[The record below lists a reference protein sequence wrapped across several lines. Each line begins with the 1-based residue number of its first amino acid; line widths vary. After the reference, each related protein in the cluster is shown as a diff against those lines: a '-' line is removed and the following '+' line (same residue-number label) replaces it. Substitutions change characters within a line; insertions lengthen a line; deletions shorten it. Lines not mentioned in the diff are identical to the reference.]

1 MKFPARLLAGIA
13 VATALSGA
21 VAGEGTVVSAIG
33 TDMYTYV
40 EVEQKDKTLLWIA
53 VPAMTAKPGDQIRFE
68 DGMMMTN
75 FYSKQLKRTFPA
87 VMFVQTASIS
97 AEK

>member
-1 MKFPARLLAGIA
+1 MKFHKHLLAGIA
-13 VATALSGA
+13 LATTLGAA

-33 TDMYTYV
+33 TDMYTYI
-40 EVEQKDKTLLWIA
+40 EIAQKDKTVLWIA
-53 VPAMTAKPGDQIRFE
+53 VPAMSANPGNQIRFE
-68 DGMMMTN
+68 DGMMMKD

-87 VMFVQTASIS
+87 VMFVQTATIT